1 VIALITGGSGCGK
14 STWAEGLAVRL
25 GGRRYYL
32 ATMPV
37 VDGECEARVAR
48 HQAQRAGKG
57 FETIERAVD
66 IGGAPVAPGATVLLE
81 CLPTLMANEMFGL
94 AGGAP
99 EEVLPYASGAGAV
112 KLGFTGGA
120 PEEVPP
126 YAPGADAIKLGF
138 TGGAP
143 EEVLSYTPDA
153 DAVKLGFT
161 GGAPEEVLP
170 YASGAGAVKLGFTGG
185 APEGAAPCAR
195 GADAAE
201 PGLAAGHPL
210 DLKAPSESVSLSAQI
225 ALPGPE
231 SAATRVLSGVERLAE
246 TCQNLVIVT
255 NDVFSDGLAY
265 DPETRAY
272 MRALSR
278 VSRALA
284 ARADLVVEVVF
295 SIPVVLK
302 GELR

>member
-1 VIALITGGSGCGK
+1 MKWGRQVIALITGGSGCGK

-25 GGRRYYL
+25 GERRYYL

-37 VDGECEARVAR
+37 VDGECEARVAAR
-48 HQAQRAGKG
+48 CTRAQRAGKG
-57 FETIERAVD
+57 LKPSSGRPTSAARRS
-66 IGGAPVAPGATVLLE
+66 PSATVLLE
-81 CLPTLMANEMFGL
+81 CLPTLMANEVFGL
-94 AGGAP
+94 A
-99 EEVLPYASGAGAV
+99 
-112 KLGFTGGA
+112 GGA

-126 YAPGADAIKLGF
+126 YAPGAGAVKLGL

-143 EEVLSYTPDA
+143 EELPLMRQARVRLSPAFRAA
-153 DAVKLGFT
+153 DARS
-161 GGAPEEVLP
+161 E
-170 YASGAGAVKLGFTGG
+170 GAGRIRF
-185 APEGAAPCAR
+185 
-195 GADAAE
+195 
-201 PGLAAGHPL
+201 
-210 DLKAPSESVSLSAQI
+210 LSAQS

-231 SAATRVLSGVERLAE
+231 SAAVRVLSGVERLAE
-246 TCQNLVIVT
+246 ICQNLVIVT
-255 NDVFSDGLAY
+255 NDVFSDGLTY